1 MVESLESQFGFKM
14 QNLANQSSFLDK
26 NSLDTVFLM
35 LSYLDFEE
43 LVRIVP

>member
-1 MVESLESQFGFKM
+1 M
-14 QNLANQSSFLDK
+14 QSLANQSSFLDK